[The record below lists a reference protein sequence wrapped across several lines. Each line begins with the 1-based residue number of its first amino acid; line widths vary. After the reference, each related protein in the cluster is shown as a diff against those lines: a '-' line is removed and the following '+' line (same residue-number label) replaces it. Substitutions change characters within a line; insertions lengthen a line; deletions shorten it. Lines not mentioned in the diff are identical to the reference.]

1 MIRDYKKIYLSSPH
15 MCGEE
20 LKFVEEAFNSNWIA
34 PLGPHVDAFESEI
47 AGLSGVKAAAAL
59 SSGTAAIHMALKY
72 CGVTRGDTV
81 FCSAL
86 TFAASCNPIK
96 YEGAEPVFID
106 SEPGTW
112 CMSPVALEKAFMHC
126 AKQGR
131 VPKAVIVVNLY
142 GQSADYDPI
151 LDICSKHH
159 VPVIEDAA
167 ESLGATYKGRLSG
180 SIGYF
185 GVYSFN
191 GNKII
196 TTSGGGML
204 VSDDEDAIKK
214 VRFWVTQARDNA
226 RHYQH
231 SELGYNYRM
240 SNILAA
246 IGRGQ
251 LRALKQ
257 RIEQKK
263 HIYETYKEN
272 LSCIED
278 IEFMPIAAYGEPNFW
293 LSVMTLSENSKVRP
307 IDIMMELEK
316 HNIESRPVWKPMQL
330 QPYYS
335 DCEFFSH
342 TDEGASISEDIFER
356 GVCLPSD
363 TKLCDSDIV
372 FIVSIIERKLLQN

>member
-1 MIRDYKKIYLSSPH
+1 
-15 MCGEE
+15 
-20 LKFVEEAFNSNWIA
+20 
-34 PLGPHVDAFESEI
+34 
-47 AGLSGVKAAAAL
+47 
-59 SSGTAAIHMALKY
+59 
-72 CGVTRGDTV
+72 
-81 FCSAL
+81 
-86 TFAASCNPIK
+86 
-96 YEGAEPVFID
+96 
-106 SEPGTW
+106 
-112 CMSPVALEKAFMHC
+112 MHC

-278 IEFMPIAAYGEPNFW
+278 IVFMPIAAYGEPNFW

-363 TKLCDSDIV
+363 TKLCDSDIA